1 MDGMIGF
8 TYFVHSCF
16 HFIPSIMSSV
26 NSIVILSLLIT
37 LLDFISCIETCL
49 GQKARVNLLPMQPG
63 DVRHTKADV
72 QALHDAVGYTPT
84 TPVEIGVP
92 RFVEWYR
99 AYYGV

>member
-1 MDGMIGF
+1 
-8 TYFVHSCF
+8 
-16 HFIPSIMSSV
+16 
-26 NSIVILSLLIT
+26 
-37 LLDFISCIETCL
+37 
-49 GQKARVNLLPMQPG
+49 MQPG

-99 AYYGV
+99 TYYGV